1 MHPPPSRRDAEALC
15 SAVVGV
21 RGPRSWAKRV
31 LGKGA
36 EEGRGLLRVPTRIA
50 LRPLAAL
57 STRRVATE
65 AKVVG
70 CRSGTSVS
78 VPGRGIPKRPPIAR
92 RGRRF
97 EAGAVRRIITHVA
110 VRNAVLVVAQTQCVV
125 GGRNSPQTSDSELF
139 DMAACVSR
147 FTSTGVRT
155 HTRAH
160 NSALSRRYTH
170 LVCAK
175 ARAGSSLSVTS
186 HRTFLPGTTGSSPY
200 YTLSFHGLTLHVH
213 SRGLSVKHTKH
224 LARIQYAR
232 FLDITVSL
240 PIQKFLDAGT
250 VPPLT
255 PVSPHGGNRGKRVHC
270 RHKKR
275 GPSLLHLQPLA
286 PPIHPKP
293 PRTRMGH
300 VHPRGLLITARREAI
315 TAGRDNCTTA
325 RPSLRDE
332 KVLTSFCTCRQ
343 NRQRSCYPIGNWRL
357 LCKWTGNTS

>member
-1 MHPPPSRRDAEALC
+1 MC
-15 SAVVGV
+15 
-21 RGPRSWAKRV
+21 
-31 LGKGA
+31 
-36 EEGRGLLRVPTRIA
+36 
-50 LRPLAAL
+50 
-57 STRRVATE
+57 
-65 AKVVG
+65 
-70 CRSGTSVS
+70 
-78 VPGRGIPKRPPIAR
+78 
-92 RGRRF
+92 GRRKKQPSDF
-97 EAGAVRRIITHVA
+97 RLRTLRHGGLRLSFHQYRSTH
-110 VRNAVLVVAQTQCVV
+110 
-125 GGRNSPQTSDSELF
+125 
-139 DMAACVSR
+139 
-147 FTSTGVRT
+147 T
-155 HTRAH
+155 HTRTQLGAE
-160 NSALSRRYTH
+160 SAVHAPR
-170 LVCAK
+170 VCKGQSWVQSFCHFTQNVSAWNDC
-175 ARAGSSLSVTS
+175 GSY
-186 HRTFLPGTTGSSPY
+186 PY